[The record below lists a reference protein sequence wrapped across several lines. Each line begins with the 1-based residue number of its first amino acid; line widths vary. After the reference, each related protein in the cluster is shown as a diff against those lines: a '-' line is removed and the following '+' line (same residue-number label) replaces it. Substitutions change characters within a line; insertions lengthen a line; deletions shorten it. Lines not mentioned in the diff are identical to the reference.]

1 MVELLVYTAL
11 QTVTGASV
19 FPDIAPGGTAS
30 PWITY
35 NVVGGSDSAYLDGYP
50 SARNAIVQI
59 DVWAASR
66 MQAAT
71 LMEQV
76 RGALI
81 NPTVKGVPQGSPV
94 GTFEADTKLYGSR
107 LDFSLTY

>member
-1 MVELLVYTAL
+1 MVEALVYNAL
-11 QTVTGASV
+11 LALAGGNV
-19 FPDIAPGGTAS
+19 FPDLAPPHTAT

-35 NVVGGSDSAYLDGYP
+35 NVVGGSDSAYLDGFP

-59 DVWAASR
+59 DVWAATR
-66 MQAAT
+66 MDAAT
-71 LMEQV
+71 LMEDV
-76 RGALI
+76 RTALI

-107 LDFSLTY
+107 LDFSITY